1 MFIIGLTGSTGSGT
15 STIADLFAQK
25 GHPVFSCDKVYHDM
39 ISYDGTLTKEL
50 VATFGEEIHDP
61 KGGID
66 RCALR
71 KIAFADPETKQKLEA
86 ITHPHIFAALDEWL
100 KRAEKQGIPVVVI
113 DAPLLIETNLY
124 KRCNLNIVVWAPK
137 SVRLMR
143 IVARDNITQEEA
155 EARVNAQIR
164 SDREKVLLTG
174 LELENSNDI
183 LHTIYRFYH
192 LYYDLIVRQIKAYQ
206 DAEKEMELL
215 RQRFGTKS

>member
-1 MFIIGLTGSTGSGT
+1 MFIIGLTGSTGSST

-100 KRAEKQGIPVVVI
+100 ERAEKQGIPVVVI
-113 DAPLLIETNLY
+113 DAPLLIETGLY
-124 KRCNLNIVVWAPK
+124 QRCNLNITVWAPK
-137 SVRLMR
+137 FVRLAR
-143 IVARDNITQEEA
+143 IVVRDNITKEEA
-155 EARVNAQIR
+155 EARINAQIR
-164 SDREKVLLTG
+164 SDREKILTTG
-174 LELENSNDI
+174 LELENGGDLLS
-183 LHTIYRFYH
+183 TIYRFYH
-192 LYYDLIVRQIKAYQ
+192 LYYGVIARHIKAHEY
-206 DAEKEMELL
+206 AEKTMELL
-215 RQRFGTKS
+215 KQKFGTKS

>member
-66 RCALR
+66 RRALR

-86 ITHPHIFAALDEWL
+86 ITHPHIFAALNEWL
-100 KRAEKQGIPVVVI
+100 ERAEKQGISVVVI
-113 DAPLLIETNLY
+113 DAPLLIETGLY
-124 KRCNLNIVVWAPK
+124 QRCNLNIVVWAPK

-174 LELENSNDI
+174 LELENGNDI

-206 DAEKEMELL
+206 DAQKDMELL
-215 RQRFGTKS
+215 RQRFGAKS